1 MLLMCIPYESWHP
14 YGSGINDTG
23 FAKCSSN
30 ESGSPSG
37 IFLNP
42 SRSSEYA
49 INSDLYP
56 KFSNANFTP

>member
-1 MLLMCIPYESWHP
+1 M
-14 YGSGINDTG
+14 
-23 FAKCSSN
+23 CSSR
-30 ESGSPSG
+30 ESGNPSG

-56 KFSNANFTP
+56 KFSSASFTP